1 MAILA
6 GDIRLHKSKTMLDVP
21 EGGGGPTAN
30 QVPDGTSNAI
40 FPDISELDRVNGRV
54 NARQV
59 HVVVNSNDTD
69 TFLGSNVIVAEP
81 PSDPN
86 VSITIFGTGEP
97 FDTREDAMQR
107 IESYFFMGAA
117 WPGYLFGNH
126 IEGQQTLLIFQKTSV
141 VPAIGD
147 TLVLVKREGYVDEFR
162 QYIRVTEVGAVET
175 DFEDSQGPFKRWVV
189 TLGLSDPLRADFPG
203 FDITRFEITA
213 ASLALKTKVCDT
225 IVADAA
231 RYYGVSTLE
240 EDADLGD
247 FTVMAESMF
256 TQLVPSAQVET
267 PVADARANQSS
278 VAVVSSGAPVTI
290 SVNSLFTTTQSLFIG
305 GAITPQTLSLVR
317 DAVTMTDEGGRLYVS
332 GSQVGTVDYENGIL
346 TLTTNVFG
354 TSGGTHAV
362 TYTPAAVPTTVNQV
376 QGFEVTAANR
386 SLSYVRTISP
396 VPVKGTLFVDFR
408 ANGRW
413 YRLRDDGSGALRGTD
428 TSFGAGTIN
437 QTTGTVTLTFGALP
451 DVDSSVLF
459 GWVDPNMTLPA
470 SEIPVDNGGK
480 FFFPMNTDGEVT
492 LDAGSKAIEPG
503 ALTITWTYSGT
514 KTVTDDGEGNLTGDG
529 TGTVDYADGVIRLS
543 PTVLPPHGTQ
553 INISSTSAKAK
564 TTASSALS
572 SAGLV
577 KTFTFGVANIKP
589 GTVWI
594 TLSGQ
599 LKFNYDGGPISDW
612 GGPRSL
618 VLADLNGDGDLF
630 LLDRTNSL
638 LVGEI
643 DYASGTGTINQ
654 ALSVPD
660 SNAREMT
667 HFDNIYQR
675 ITVMNLG
682 MRAA

>member
-1 MAILA
+1 MAIAA
-6 GDIRLHKSKTMLDVP
+6 GDIRLHKSKVMLDTP

-30 QVPDGTSNAI
+30 LVPDGTSNAV

-54 NARQV
+54 NARQL
-59 HVVVNSNDTD
+59 HVVVNSDDTD
-69 TFLGSNVIVAEP
+69 TLLGTNVIVAEP

-107 IESYFFMGAA
+107 IESYYFIGAS

-126 IEGQQTLLIFQKTSV
+126 IEGQKTLLMYQKTNV
-141 VPAIGD
+141 TPAIGD
-147 TLVLVKREGYVDEFR
+147 TLALIKREGYSDEFV
-162 QYIRVTEVGAVET
+162 QYVRVTEVAAVET
-175 DFEDSQGPFKRWVV
+175 DFEDAQGAFRRWVI
-189 TLGLSDPLRADFPG
+189 TLGLSDALREDFPG
-203 FDITRFEITA
+203 FDITRFDISSA
-213 ASLALKTKVCDT
+213 NLALKTKITDT

-231 RYYGVSTLE
+231 TYYGVSTLE
-240 EDADLGD
+240 EDADLGE
-247 FTVMAESMF
+247 FTVMADSMF

-278 VAVVSSGAPVTI
+278 VAVVAGGDPV
-290 SVNSLFTTTQSLFIG
+290 VFPANAFFTTTQSLFIG
-305 GAITPQTLSLVR
+305 GAIAPGTVSLVR
-317 DAVTMTDEGGRLYVS
+317 SGITMTDEGGRLYVS
-332 GSQVGTVDYENGIL
+332 GSQVGTIDYENGIL
-346 TLTTNVFG
+346 SLTTNVFG
-354 TSGGTHAV
+354 TGAGDHTI

-386 SLSYVRTISP
+386 SLSYVRTINP

-408 ANGRW
+408 SNGRW
-413 YRLRDDGSGALRGTD
+413 YRLRDDGSGALRGSD
-428 TSFGAGTIN
+428 SSFGAGTIN
-437 QTTGTVTLTFGALP
+437 QTTGTVTLTLGALP

-459 GWVDPNMTLPA
+459 GWVDPNMTIPA
-470 SEIPVDNGGK
+470 DDIALTNDGR
-480 FFFPMNTDGEVT
+480 FFFPMNTDGEMS
-492 LDAGSKAIEPG
+492 LSAGSKAIEPG
-503 ALTITWTYSGT
+503 ALTLTWSHSGT

-529 TGTVDYADGVIRLS
+529 TGTVDYGDGVVRLS
-543 PTVLPPHGTQ
+543 PTALPPPGTP
-553 INISSTSAKAK
+553 ITMSLTAAKAK

-572 SAGLV
+572 SAGPV
-577 KTFTFGVANIKP
+577 KTFTFGVSNIKP

-594 TLSGQ
+594 TVTGQ
-599 LKFNYDGGPISDW
+599 LKFTYEGGPTTDW
-612 GGPRSL
+612 GGGRSL
-618 VLADLNGDGDLF
+618 VLADLLGDGDLY
-630 LLDRTNSL
+630 LLDRAGSL

-682 MRAA
+682 MRGV